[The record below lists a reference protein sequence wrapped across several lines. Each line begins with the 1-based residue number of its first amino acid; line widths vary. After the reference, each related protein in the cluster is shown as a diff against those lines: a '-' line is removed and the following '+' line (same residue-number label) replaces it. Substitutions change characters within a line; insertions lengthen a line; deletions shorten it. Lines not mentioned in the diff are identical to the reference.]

1 MDWHQLRIDTLGE
14 ENQTVLPPDIK
25 LPALPK
31 AVMEFSQK
39 AEDPNA
45 TNKLLGSIIES
56 DAGLT
61 AELLKFI
68 NSSAVGMKKQISSTA
83 QAISLIGIK
92 PTKQHLLVTAASNM
106 MQSCKSK
113 LINFQVFWNTNYE
126 RALLAREIAEIL
138 GTDADVAFAGA
149 LLQDFVLPILT
160 NERFEEYL
168 EYTTR
173 EEGDTTEL
181 IAYENTKLGWD
192 HTKVASYLMTSWGFS
207 DELICTVMLHHR
219 GLRILGDPDLRQTP
233 AAAVALSALMPD
245 PLHQTPSGLD
255 QLVRLDQSWGPFDLL
270 AVAQRVQNAL
280 DEEAP
285 IKATNHISFLRRVE
299 KVCVSTEE
307 DSKTE

>member
-1 MDWHQLRIDTLGE
+1 MDWKSLRIETLGE
-14 ENQTVLPPDIK
+14 ENKTILPPDIK

-39 AEDPNA
+39 ADDPDA
-45 TNKLLGSIIES
+45 TNKQLGSIIES

-61 AELLKFI
+61 AELLKYI
-68 NSSAVGMKKQISSTA
+68 NSSAIGMKKQISSTS
-83 QAISLIGIK
+83 QAIGLIGIQ

-106 MQSCKSK
+106 MKSCNSK

-126 RALLAREIAEIL
+126 RALFAREIAL
-138 GTDADVAFAGA
+138 LLKTDADVAFAGA

-168 EYTTR
+168 GYTTR
-173 EEGDTTEL
+173 EESSTAELTT
-181 IAYENTKLGWD
+181 YEDEKLGWN
-192 HTKVASYLMTSWGFS
+192 HTLVAAYLMTAWGFS
-207 DELICTVMLHHR
+207 DELICMVMLHHR
-219 GLRILGDPDLRQTP
+219 GLKVLADPNLRQTP

-245 PLHQTPSGLD
+245 PLHQVPTGLN
-255 QLVRLDQSWGPFDLL
+255 QLVRLDQSWQPFELL
-270 AVAQRVQNAL
+270 EIAQRVQTTL

-299 KVCVSTEE
+299 KVCVAEE
-307 DSKTE
+307 K